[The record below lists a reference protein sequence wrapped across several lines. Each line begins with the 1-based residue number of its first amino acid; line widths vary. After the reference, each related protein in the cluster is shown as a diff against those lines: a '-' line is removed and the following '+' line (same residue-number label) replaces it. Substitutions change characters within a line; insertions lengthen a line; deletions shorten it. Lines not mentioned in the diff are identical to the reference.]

1 MPLNL
6 PENFD
11 FELPDFQNLAQSAIG
26 YTPNTALPQ
35 VNDGDFETRKQIFK
49 EQGNAADL
57 YAESIKVANKYVQA
71 AVKATQ
77 LVKSTISYQIGIQD
91 IRTEGINLQKA
102 YVRTDLASSELAE
115 LNIKLNYQNQALPLL
130 QEGLNHQL
138 RELASKTEL
147 AAKKADYQI
156 DQTASKFNLI
166 DVQSRLAA

>member
-1 MPLNL
+1 M
-6 PENFD
+6 
-11 FELPDFQNLAQSAIG
+11 
-26 YTPNTALPQ
+26 
-35 VNDGDFETRKQIFK
+35 QIFK

-57 YAESIKVANKYVQA
+57 LGESIKVSNKYVKA

-102 YVRTDLASSELAE
+102 YVRTDIANTELAV
-115 LNIKLNYQNQALPLL
+115 LNLKLNYENQALPLL

-147 AAKKADYQI
+147 AAKKAEYQI
-156 DQTASKFNLI
+156 EHTASQFNLI

>member
-26 YTPNTALPQ
+26 YTPNPSLPR
-35 VNDGDFETRKQIFK
+35 VTDGQRETDKQILK
-49 EQGNAADL
+49 EQGNAADNL
-57 YAESIKVANKYVQA
+57 ADSIKVSNKYLQGA
-71 AVKATQ
+71 IKATQ

-102 YVRTDLASSELAE
+102 YVRTDLANSELAE
-115 LNIKLNYQNQALPLL
+115 LNIKLDYQNRALPLL

-147 AAKKADYQI
+147 AAKKAEYQI
-156 DQTASKFNLI
+156 EQTASKFNTI

>member
-26 YTPNTALPQ
+26 FTPNTALPQ
-35 VNDGDFETRKQIFK
+35 VSDGDFENRMQIFK

-57 YAESIKVANKYVQA
+57 LGESIKVSNKYVKA

-77 LVKSTISYQIGIQD
+77 LVRSTISYQIGIQD

-102 YVRTDLASSELAE
+102 YVRTDLATTELAA
-115 LNIKLNYQNQALPLL
+115 LNFKLNYENQALPLL

-147 AAKKADYQI
+147 AAKKAEYQI
-156 DQTASKFNLI
+156 EQTASKFNTI

>member
-35 VNDGDFETRKQIFK
+35 VSDGDFENRMQIFK

-57 YAESIKVANKYVQA
+57 LGESIKVSNKYVKA

-91 IRTEGINLQKA
+91 IRTEGTNLQKA
-102 YVRTDLASSELAE
+102 YVRTDLANSELAE
-115 LNIKLNYQNQALPLL
+115 LNIKLDYQNRALPLL

-138 RELASKTEL
+138 RELSSKTEM
-147 AAKKADYQI
+147 AAKKADYQVE
-156 DQTASKFNLI
+156 QTASKFNTI